1 MINDK
6 ELVSYN
12 QKRYEDNIIEW
23 YKFIVKKKEIIAR
36 LSVSIDSEQVL
47 STILKVSP
55 WSLMNFPSTKLP
67 IVTLLY
73 CNVLSMAQEQMHNAE
88 ITDNIYLKYDM
99 A

>member
-36 LSVSIDSEQVL
+36 N
-47 STILKVSP
+47 T
-55 WSLMNFPSTKLP
+55 N
-67 IVTLLY
+67 
-73 CNVLSMAQEQMHNAE
+73 QM
-88 ITDNIYLKYDM
+88 IKD
-99 A
+99 